1 MELSCREIIHNL
13 EEYIKDRAKTL
24 SKDGVK
30 PRLVDI
36 IFGSQD
42 AHKKYIAIKK
52 RTAEQLGISF
62 KAIVIDRIPTFE
74 NLARILKELSNDP
87 DNHAIIIQRPL
98 PSQLQTDSLYK
109 YISIEKEIEG
119 HKPKST
125 FHAPLGLSILNII
138 KYMYRESEG
147 LDGIIFDAP
156 HDIPYLRKA
165 LKHKR
170 IILLGRGSTAGQP
183 IGKTFTDLKVN
194 YLNINS
200 TTFNSTQYFS
210 EADIIICAVG
220 KKVIK
225 SQDLSPGV
233 ALINVGHHYEHGVLK
248 GDYSITDVKE
258 KASYYTPIVGGAGK
272 IDVLYL
278 LKNTVDAAW
287 MQHHGKKTTSNNRT
301 NSHR

>member
-1 MELSCREIIHNL
+1 MELSCREIIQKL

-30 PRLVDI
+30 PRLIDI
-36 IFGSQD
+36 IFGTQET
-42 AHKKYIAIKK
+42 HKKYIAIKK
-52 RTAEQLGISF
+52 RAAEQLGISF
-62 KAIVIDRIPTFE
+62 KAVVIEHIPTFE
-74 NLARILKELSNDP
+74 NLARILKELSLDP
-87 DNHAIIIQRPL
+87 DNHGIIIQRPL

-109 YISIEKEIEG
+109 YITIEKEIEG

-125 FHAPLGLSILNII
+125 FYAPLGLAVLNII

-147 LDGIIFDAP
+147 LSDVIFEP
-156 HDIPYLRKA
+156 THDIPFLRKA

-200 TTFNSTQYFS
+200 TTFNSTQYFK

-220 KKVIK
+220 KHIVK
-225 SQDLSPGV
+225 SADLSPGV
-233 ALINVGHHYEHGVLK
+233 ALINIGHHHEHGVLK
-248 GDYSITDVKE
+248 GDYQISDIKE
-258 KASYYTPIVGGAGK
+258 KCSFYTPVVGGAGK

-287 MQHHGKKTTSNNRT
+287 MQHNGKKTNSNNRT